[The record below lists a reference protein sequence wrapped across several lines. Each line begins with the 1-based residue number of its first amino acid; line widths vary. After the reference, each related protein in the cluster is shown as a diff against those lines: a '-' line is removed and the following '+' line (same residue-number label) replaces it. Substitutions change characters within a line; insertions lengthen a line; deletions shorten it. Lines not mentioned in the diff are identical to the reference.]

1 MSNDKQQD
9 TEVLLKIKGIPLR
22 SDSYELIDNNSCR
35 KEISMYDPSDNV
47 LSPTEVVS
55 ISVFSSCGSRG
66 SVLVLELPSVSSDTP
81 AVDTDCTEPDLH
93 TDNR

>member
-1 MSNDKQQD
+1 MG
-9 TEVLLKIKGIPLR
+9 LLHLCKTWNFAKVF
-22 SDSYELIDNNSCR
+22 SC
-35 KEISMYDPSDNV
+35 K

-66 SVLVLELPSVSSDTP
+66 SVLVLELASVSSDTP

-93 TDNR
+93 TPQVTLGLTLQYIASSLT

>member
-1 MSNDKQQD
+1 
-9 TEVLLKIKGIPLR
+9 
-22 SDSYELIDNNSCR
+22 
-35 KEISMYDPSDNV
+35 MYDPSDNV

-93 TDNR
+93 TDDR